1 MINTSQLQGAFL
13 QYRADQVAAEKMH
26 DPDLTPEANRQRQT
40 EARAAARAKLREAI
54 PQRPDGPDPRD
65 AVTAALAPTTA
76 DGIAVLAHQ
85 RAKVDALMDAGR
97 NILQVIQQ
105 ADVTRLA
112 AILDAAETSERVL
125 SSSDPEGVQAELRG
139 AVFDRLADLGHEDA
153 VKAAESHA
161 DQEATTAWADALE
174 ALADGQEPDGAVQS
188 AIYRHD
194 VAAYRGTF
202 GLVSSP
208 EEART
213 LADAQRRAAQDGIR
227 ERVAQQADRSRDL
240 MGSDR

>member
-1 MINTSQLQGAFL
+1 MLNTSKLQGAFL

-26 DPDLTPEANRQRQT
+26 DPDLTPEANRQRQA
-40 EARAAARAKLREAI
+40 EARAAARAKLREAL
-54 PQRPDGPDPRD
+54 PRRPEGPAPRD
-65 AVTAALAPTTA
+65 AVLDALAPTTA

-105 ADVTRLA
+105 ADETRLA

-139 AVFDRLADLGHEDA
+139 AVFDRLAALGHEDA
-153 VKAAESHA
+153 VKAAEAHA

-174 ALADGQEPDGAVQS
+174 ALAGGDEPGGAVQS

-194 VAAYRGTF
+194 PTAYRGTF
-202 GLVSSP
+202 GLQSSP
-208 EEART
+208 EESRT
-213 LADAQRRAAQDGIR
+213 LADARKRAAQDGMR
-227 ERVAQQADRSRDL
+227 ERAQQQADRSRDL
-240 MGSDR
+240 TGADR

>member
-1 MINTSQLQGAFL
+1 MINTSKYQTAFL
-13 QYRADQVAAEKMH
+13 QYRTDQIAAEKMH
-26 DPDLTPEANRQRQT
+26 DPDLTPEANRQRQA
-40 EARAAARAKLREAI
+40 EARASARAKLREAI
-54 PQRPDGPDPRD
+54 PQRPEGPDPRD
-65 AVTAALAPTTA
+65 AVIDALAPTTA

-139 AVFDRLADLGHEDA
+139 AVFARLADLGHEDA
-153 VKAAESHA
+153 VKAAEAHT
-161 DQEATTAWADALE
+161 DQGATTAWADALE
-174 ALADGQEPDGAVQS
+174 ALAGGDEPGGAVLS

-194 VAAYRGTF
+194 VDAYRGTF
-202 GLVSSP
+202 GLTSSP
-208 EEART
+208 EESRT
-213 LADAQRRAAQDGIR
+213 LADAQKRAAQDGIR
-227 ERVAQQADRSRDL
+227 ERAQQQADRSRDL
-240 MGSDR
+240 TGSDR

>member
-1 MINTSQLQGAFL
+1 MINTSKLQGAFL

-26 DPDLTPEANRQRQT
+26 DRDLTPEANRTRQA

-54 PQRPDGPDPRD
+54 PQRPEGPDPRD
-65 AVTAALAPTTA
+65 AVIEALAPTTA

-125 SSSDPEGVQAELRG
+125 SSSDPEGVQAELRV
-139 AVFDRLADLGHEDA
+139 AVFDRLAALGHEDA
-153 VKAAESHA
+153 VKAAEAYA

-174 ALADGQEPDGAVQS
+174 ALAGGDEPGGAVLS

-194 VAAYRGTF
+194 VDAYRGTF
-202 GLVSSP
+202 GLTSSP
-208 EEART
+208 EESRT
-213 LADAQRRAAQDGIR
+213 LADAQKRAAQDGIR
-227 ERVAQQADRSRDL
+227 ERAQQQADRSRDL